1 MQLFNV
7 HEAKTQFSKLL
18 DRVAAG
24 EEIIIARNGKP
35 VAKLSSV
42 GTDLAPRQGGQL
54 KGKIWIAPN
63 FDEFDKELEELFYGP
78 EE

>member
-1 MQLFNV
+1 MQLFTV

-18 DRVAAG
+18 DRAAAG

-35 VAKLSSV
+35 VARLSSV
-42 GTDLAPRQGGQL
+42 GTELPPRKCGAL
-54 KGKIWIAPN
+54 KGKIWIAEN
-63 FDEFDKELEELFYGP
+63 FGEFDKELEELFYGP